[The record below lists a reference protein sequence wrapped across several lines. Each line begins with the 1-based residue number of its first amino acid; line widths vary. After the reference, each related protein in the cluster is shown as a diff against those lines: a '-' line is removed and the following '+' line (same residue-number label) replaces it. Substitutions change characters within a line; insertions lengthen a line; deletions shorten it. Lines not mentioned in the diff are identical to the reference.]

1 MALVADRLIQ
11 RFNQSYDEEPAVED
25 EERRSKRLPWQT
37 KPWSDHLRR
46 AVVVFLPIL
55 AAVADARFDPIQAA
69 AVTLFLA
76 ALLIC
81 TATDLPSY
89 RVPNAITYPG
99 TVLAILA
106 ALVMPDAAVVDAG
119 IAALAGGGIFLFMTF
134 ATRGGLGL
142 GDVKLAVLIGA
153 ALGPQAGYEAMV
165 LGVIAG
171 GVIILGLFVSGLVGR
186 RQAIPYAP
194 FLSLAA
200 VAVVLVEGA
209 AFAPL

>member
-11 RFNQSYDEEPAVED
+11 RFKQSYDEEPAVED

-55 AAVADARFDPIQAA
+55 AAVAGARFDPIQAA

-81 TATDLPSY
+81 TATDLLSY

>member
-55 AAVADARFDPIQAA
+55 AAVAGARFDPIQAA

-81 TATDLPSY
+81 TATDLLSY

>member
-11 RFNQSYDEEPAVED
+11 RFNQSYDEKPAVED

-55 AAVADARFDPIQAA
+55 AAVAGARFDPIQAA

-81 TATDLPSY
+81 TATDLLSY

>member
-55 AAVADARFDPIQAA
+55 AAVAGARFDPIQAA

-81 TATDLPSY
+81 TATDLLSY

-209 AFAPL
+209 AVAPL

>member
-55 AAVADARFDPIQAA
+55 AAVAGARFDPIQAA

-81 TATDLPSY
+81 TATDLLSY

-142 GDVKLAVLIGA
+142 GDVKLAVLIGS

>member
-1 MALVADRLIQ
+1 MAFVADRLIQ
-11 RFNQSYDEEPAVED
+11 RFNQSYDQDSVDPD
-25 EERRSKRLPWQT
+25 EEQRAKVLPWQT

-46 AVVVFLPIL
+46 ALVVSLPVL
-55 AAVADARFDPIQAA
+55 AAIAGARFDPIQAV

-81 TATDLPSY
+81 TATDLLSY

-106 ALVMPDAAVVDAG
+106 ALVMPDANVVDAG
-119 IAALAGGGIFLFMTF
+119 IAAVAGGAIFLFMTLV
-134 ATRGGLGL
+134 TRGGLGL

-165 LGVIAG
+165 IGVIAG
-171 GVIILGLFVSGLVGR
+171 GIIILGLFVTGLVGR

-194 FLSLAA
+194 FLAVAA
-200 VAVVLVEGA
+200 VAVVLMEGA

>member
-37 KPWSDHLRR
+37 KPWPDHLRR

-55 AAVADARFDPIQAA
+55 AAVAGARFDPIQAA

-81 TATDLPSY
+81 TATDLLSY